1 MASLDIPQQRLLN
14 QRLTANPFD
23 QPADVVDWLVAVQA
37 QDYFGAKWSL
47 GLRLQNGHDADL
59 DRAFNAG
66 SILRTHMLRPTWHF
80 VTPADIRWLLALTAP
95 RVQAANAAMYRKL
108 ELDNATLKRGHKAMT
123 TALHGGQHLTRD
135 ELRATLEKAGLAV
148 GTGQRLAY
156 IVMAA
161 ELDGLICSG
170 PRRGKQFTYA
180 LLEERVP
187 PVATLQRDEALATL
201 SRRYFAS
208 HGPATAQDFAKWSGL
223 TSGDAKRGLEMVGA
237 QLRHEALNGAEYWF
251 SSTATPV
258 KLPAPTAYLLSVYDE
273 YIIGYT
279 NRSLIAEPQIAAK
292 LFTMGNALTAVVVVD
307 GQIVGTW
314 KRTLG
319 KEAVII
325 EIDYLTR
332 LIKPQLRA
340 VADATQRYSEFL
352 ERPATVQQVMSLAI

>member
-1 MASLDIPQQRLLN
+1 MTSLNIAQHRLYH
-14 QRLTANPFD
+14 QHLTANPFEK
-23 QPADVVDWLVAVQA
+23 PVEVVDWLAAVQA
-37 QDYFGAKWSL
+37 QDYFGAKWAL
-47 GLRLQNGHDADL
+47 GLRLQNTHDL
-59 DRAFNAG
+59 DLERTFNAG
-66 SILRTHMLRPTWHF
+66 TILRTHVLRPTWHF
-80 VTPADIRWLLALTAP
+80 VTPADIRWLLTLTAP
-95 RVQAANAAMYRKL
+95 RVHAVNAGMYRKL
-108 ELDNATLKRGHKAMT
+108 ELDNVTLKRGHMAITKA
-123 TALHGGQHLTRD
+123 LQGGHHLTRD

-156 IVMAA
+156 MVMAA
-161 ELDGLICSG
+161 ELDGVICSG

-187 PVATLQRDEALATL
+187 PVAPLKRDEALATL

-258 KLPAPTAYLLSVYDE
+258 NLPAPTAYLLSVYDE

-314 KRTLG
+314 RRTLG
-319 KEAVII
+319 KEAVVVA
-325 EIDYLTR
+325 IDYLTR
-332 LIKPQLRA
+332 PTKVQLRA
-340 VADATQRYSEFL
+340 VAAAAHRYGEFL
-352 ERPATVQQVMSLAI
+352 EKSVILT